1 MNIYIGN
8 LASQVTEEE
17 LRKNLETFGHVTS
30 VRIVKDKYSGISKG
44 FGFAEISDK
53 AEAQAAIEGLNKK
66 ELAGRMLNVS
76 EARPPRA
83 GARDNRTHGGS

>member
-8 LASQVTEEE
+8 LANQVTEEE
-17 LRKNLETFGHVTS
+17 LRQNLETFGQVTS

-44 FGFAEISDK
+44 FGFAEMSDK
-53 AEAQAAIEGLNKK
+53 AEAQAAIAGLNKK

-83 GARDNRTHGGS
+83 GGKG